1 MTQLKQKSSEVSMGE
16 IFSFLKN
23 KFFLIILV
31 VTLFGI
37 AGVILALSKNN
48 IYQAEVVLVPSN
60 SGSDS
65 AGGIGG
71 QFGGLAALAGVNL
84 GANAN
89 DKSVLHIERLKS
101 RKFLTQFIAKHNL
114 HKDIYA
120 VEGADKDTGKMNYDK
135 DKLKRLDKNAQNA
148 ISVNYIY
155 DRFIEDNLDVE
166 VDKKTGLISLVIYH
180 YSADFAKKLAD
191 LLVKDINQEIRKEE
205 INDADNSIAYLELAL
220 KNTNVLETKKVF
232 YQLIEQQLRTKMLA
246 TVKDEYAFKTIDPA
260 IVPEHKYSPNRALIV
275 SVSMFIGIIFISSFV
290 IIRGLQNRL
299 K

>member
-1 MTQLKQKSSEVSMGE
+1 MTQFQQTNSEVSMGE
-16 IFSFLKN
+16 IFSFLKD
-23 KFFLIILV
+23 KFLVIIIV
-31 VTLFGI
+31 VTLFSI
-37 AGVILALSKNN
+37 AGIILALSKNN
-48 IYQAEVVLVPSN
+48 IYQAEVVLIPSS
-60 SGSDS
+60 SGADS
-65 AGGIGG
+65 AGGLGG
-71 QFGGLAALAGVNL
+71 QFGGLAALAGVNI
-84 GANAN
+84 GANTN

-120 VEGADKDTGKMNYDK
+120 VEGIDKDTGKMNYDAE
-135 DKLKRLDKNAQNA
+135 KLKRLDKNAQNP
-148 ISVNYIY
+148 ISVNFIY
-155 DRFIEDNLDVE
+155 DRFIEDNLNVE
-166 VDKKTGLISLVIYH
+166 VDKKTGLISLFIYH
-180 YSADFAKKLAD
+180 YSAEFTKKLAD

-205 INDADNSIAYLELAL
+205 IKDAENSIAYLERAL

-246 TVKDEYAFKTIDPA
+246 TVKDDYAFKTIDPA

-275 SVSMFIGIIFISSFV
+275 VVSMFIGIVFISSFV